1 MFRYFLF
8 ILLVV
13 SLCVPAYAQFGG
25 RKFGQGNFGRF
36 QFGIHKFENVD
47 ESVDG
52 EIDSLPDGAL
62 MFLGD
67 DLQFLGDTLTY
78 NP

>member
-36 QFGIHKFENVD
+36 QFGIQKFENVD

-52 EIDSLPDGAL
+52 EDELPEGAL

-67 DLQFLGDTLTY
+67 DLKFLGDSLTY

>member
-36 QFGIHKFENVD
+36 QFGIQKFENVD